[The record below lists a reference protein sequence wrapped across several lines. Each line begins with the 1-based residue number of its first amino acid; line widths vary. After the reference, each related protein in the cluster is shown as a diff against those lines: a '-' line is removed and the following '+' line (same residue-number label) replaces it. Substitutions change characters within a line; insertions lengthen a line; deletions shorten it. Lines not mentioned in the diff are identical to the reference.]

1 MENYRLEEATVAIGK
16 RYDDALGASREG
28 FGMSTVV
35 RIDCTGSSRCKAL

>member
-1 MENYRLEEATVAIGK
+1 MANYRFEEATMAIRK

-35 RIDCTGSSRCKAL
+35 GIDCTGSSRCKAL